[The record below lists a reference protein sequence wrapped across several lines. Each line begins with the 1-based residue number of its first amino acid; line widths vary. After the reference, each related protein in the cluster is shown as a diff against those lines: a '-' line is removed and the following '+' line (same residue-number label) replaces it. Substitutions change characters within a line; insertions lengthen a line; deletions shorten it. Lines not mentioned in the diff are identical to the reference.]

1 MTKDDNTELVQY
13 LDHCGHSVPVQS
25 YEVEHIMESCQ
36 SMSLHCFYALELSK
50 KDFCSCNNKTDTK
63 DDFEQ
68 CSLYQIMLD
77 HNPCLG
83 YHNAISCYHFRIELI
98 SFFDFFIGLFLVDSG
113 LLQRLINSA
122 EAWLAERIRKLMETD
137 EDDIQFQIAYRK
149 ANFLFLEN
157 EFREK
162 INGCER
168 NIFIKFWLTYKAV
181 NNYSELLVA
190 KAKAA
195 KCYGSCREEIY
206 KLTEKY
212 AFHLQNP
219 STESNASH
227 WLEAQVK
234 ELVDERLQKGIKLIE
249 PLFESSS
256 SYEKSTGRKFNRA
269 PYKSM
274 SPLDKQC
281 STKINFFPTN
291 KNLPTNKK
299 PTNANT
305 KN

>member
-1 MTKDDNTELVQY
+1 MSARNAAGVPENPRLKNLVWQ
-13 LDHCGHSVPVQS
+13 SVPVKPS
-25 YEVEHIMESCQ
+25 AHLHEGIES
-36 SMSLHCFYALELSK
+36 F
-50 KDFCSCNNKTDTK
+50 
-63 DDFEQ
+63 
-68 CSLYQIMLD
+68 
-77 HNPCLG
+77 
-83 YHNAISCYHFRIELI
+83 SCYHFRIELI

-249 PLFESSS
+249 PLFEYSS